1 MLLRNKTGEEWIS
14 LGGSQRGD
22 FAFARDLIITAGR
35 TLVGRGFFFGLPL
48 GDNELVA
55 LESAECGID
64 GATGQAGH
72 LHDIEAE
79 AVAEAECL
87 EDESRAMG
95 ESRGTH
101 KLCSM
106 LSRSSVLHR
115 VTIML
120 ELKNVS
126 KSYRSIPAVEDVSFV
141 LKEGEVLGYLG
152 PNGSGKS
159 TTVKMV
165 IGLIQPTKGKV
176 LFEGRSIHDDLA
188 SYRAQLGYVP
198 EEAQVY
204 THLSGLEYLQLIG
217 RLRGMQESLI
227 ERKAR
232 ELLQLLSLEAAQY
245 SALSD
250 YSKGMKQRVLIVAA
264 LLHDPKLIVFD
275 EPLSGLDAVSA
286 RLFKDLLVLLAREG
300 KAILYIS
307 HVLEVVERV
316 CNRVIVLAKGKVV
329 ADAAPRELTQLME
342 LPTLESVFAQLVQ
355 QTDTEQVARE
365 MVDTMKVQHA

>member
-1 MLLRNKTGEEWIS
+1 MR
-14 LGGSQRGD
+14 
-22 FAFARDLIITAGR
+22 
-35 TLVGRGFFFGLPL
+35 
-48 GDNELVA
+48 
-55 LESAECGID
+55 
-64 GATGQAGH
+64 
-72 LHDIEAE
+72 
-79 AVAEAECL
+79 
-87 EDESRAMG
+87 
-95 ESRGTH
+95 
-101 KLCSM
+101 
-106 LSRSSVLHR
+106 
-115 VTIML
+115 ML
-120 ELKNVS
+120 ELKSVS
-126 KSYRSIPAVEDVSFV
+126 KSYRSIPAVESVSFV

-165 IGLIQPTKGKV
+165 IGMIQPTKGKIY
-176 LFEGRSIHDDLA
+176 FGGRNIHDDLA

-204 THLSGLEYLQLIG
+204 THLSGLEYLQLVG
-217 RLRGMQESLI
+217 RLRGMQESVI

-232 ELLQLLSLEAAQY
+232 TLLHILSLEAAQY

-250 YSKGMKQRVLIVAA
+250 YSKGMKQRVLIAAA

-316 CNRVIVLAKGKVV
+316 CDRVIVLSKGRVV
-329 ADAAPRELTQLME
+329 ADAAPSELTALME
-342 LPTLESVFAQLVQ
+342 LPTLESVFAQLVKQ
-355 QTDTEQVARE
+355 ADTEEVARA
-365 MVDTMKVQHA
+365 MVEVMKVRHD

>member
-1 MLLRNKTGEEWIS
+1 
-14 LGGSQRGD
+14 
-22 FAFARDLIITAGR
+22 
-35 TLVGRGFFFGLPL
+35 
-48 GDNELVA
+48 
-55 LESAECGID
+55 
-64 GATGQAGH
+64 
-72 LHDIEAE
+72 
-79 AVAEAECL
+79 
-87 EDESRAMG
+87 
-95 ESRGTH
+95 
-101 KLCSM
+101 
-106 LSRSSVLHR
+106 
-115 VTIML
+115 ML

-126 KSYRSIPAVEDVSFV
+126 KSYRSIPAVSNVSFV
-141 LKEGEVLGYLG
+141 LKEGDVLGYLG

-159 TTVKMV
+159 TTVKIV

-176 LFEGRSIHDDLA
+176 FFEGRNIHDDLA

-217 RLRGMQESLI
+217 RLRGMQEAVI

-232 ELLQLLSLEAAQY
+232 ELLGLLSLEAAQY

-250 YSKGMKQRVLIVAA
+250 YSKGMKQRVLIAAA

-275 EPLSGLDAVSA
+275 EPLSGLDAISA

-307 HVLEVVERV
+307 HVLEVVERI
-316 CNRVIVLAKGKVV
+316 CNRVIVLAKGRVV
-329 ADAAPRELTQLME
+329 ADAAPGDLTRLME

-355 QTDTEQVARE
+355 QTDTEQVARG
-365 MVDTMKVQHA
+365 MVEVMKVRHG